1 MRSDAGTQKRNSE
14 RHGVSKKI
22 KKKSTQGQCLVQPQ
36 PAPAG
41 MDQAQ
46 KKWRSTRTDPGG
58 KIGVPTA
65 LKKTMPEGKKNG
77 RPRRLEVLT
86 LPGWRSSFSG
96 IFTKMSLTRYSP
108 GVEIFRANGGIFWAP
123 PENQKIY
130 PDGEK
135 TPPPPKPAW
144 GG

>member
-1 MRSDAGTQKRNSE
+1 MPGPTATG
-14 RHGVSKKI
+14 
-22 KKKSTQGQCLVQPQ
+22 
-36 PAPAG
+36 PAG

-77 RPRRLEVLT
+77 RPRRLAVSIP
-86 LPGWRSSFSG
+86 PGWRSSFSG

-108 GVEIFRANGGIFWAP
+108 GVEIFRSNGGVFRAP

-135 TPPPPKPAW
+135 TPTPPKTCL